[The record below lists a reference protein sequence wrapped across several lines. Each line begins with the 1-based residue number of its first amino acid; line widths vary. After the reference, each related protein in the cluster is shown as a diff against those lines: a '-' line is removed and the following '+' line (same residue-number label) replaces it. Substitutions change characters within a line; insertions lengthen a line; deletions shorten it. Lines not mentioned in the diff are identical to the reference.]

1 MKPFEE
7 ITENLD
13 KAMKNSLINVKR
25 NGSVFIH
32 ALDEIPCLEEL
43 YDYYL
48 GYFKKKLLYG
58 KQMQLYLI
66 NEF

>member
-1 MKPFEE
+1 MKSFGE
-7 ITENLD
+7 ITQNLD
-13 KAMKNSLINVKR
+13 KAINNPLINVKR
-25 NGSVFIH
+25 NGSVYIH

-58 KQMQLYLI
+58 KQLQLYLI